1 MPTKFHAKACHK
13 IPRKN
18 INIFREQKT
27 RQKYVQ
33 QQKKLRKPKSV
44 LYQTKRLQKIESRR
58 KKIAL
63 SPYFSSSKSVL
74 QSNEREKK
82 GEEQSCLILRII
94 PLTNTESD
102 IVCVFCFLLD
112 SLLGFA
118 FFSFFPET
126 S

>member
-1 MPTKFHAKACHK
+1 MQKPV
-13 IPRKN
+13 IRSQER
-18 INIFREQKT
+18 ISIFLGNKKHEK
-27 RQKYVQ
+27 KYVQ

-58 KKIAL
+58 KKNAL

-94 PLTNTESD
+94 PLTNAESD

-118 FFSFFPET
+118 FFFFF